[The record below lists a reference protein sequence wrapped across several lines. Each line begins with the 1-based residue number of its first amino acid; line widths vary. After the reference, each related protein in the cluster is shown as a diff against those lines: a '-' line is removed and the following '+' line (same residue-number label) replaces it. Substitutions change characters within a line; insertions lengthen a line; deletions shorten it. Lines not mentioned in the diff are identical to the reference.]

1 MLKKSILA
9 VSLAIA
15 TTAFAQQ
22 APQSEGGSSKE
33 ENETPWYLDRQ
44 FWNNSVVLAGPKRLP
59 ASGYREFTILGGETM
74 NPVSFGC
81 EGFDINETAGQ
92 VVQEFDRLMNLDF
105 AELATG
111 LAWYAL
117 IYMQPTVYQGI
128 EDFSEK
134 LKTGLQ
140 VRVASCNTIRQMA
153 DASTKNVIQKAMD
166 ECRRDGKSEADC
178 AVGETL
184 QQYEDRVWDDV
195 ISNMVQVRG
204 PGSKDNEN
212 KSSSNEDVSTTEA
225 LLSCV
230 GEPSDDVKDIAAY
243 VPGTKYSTEDG
254 KVLVS
259 RTKTIREFI
268 VAEAQRQKEIV
279 DREIERYVF
288 RPGTEA
294 IDRALAEINASG
306 SINEEFVSAQT
317 FMALVEMKKDSPA
330 NYDAAATSL
339 AYSRALVRAT
349 AKVKAMQLAIGHAL
363 TSESCAN
370 VILAE
375 DQELIKR
382 SVAYLDDE
390 LRAEAEVQKRR
401 EEQRQVMLSIQEEAE
416 KKYQRHLEAVRD
428 SATK

>member
-212 KSSSNEDVSTTEA
+212 KPSSNEDISTTEA

-230 GEPSDDVKDIAAY
+230 GEPSENVKDISDY
-243 VPGTKYSTEDG
+243 VPGVRYSAEKG
-254 KVLVS
+254 RIPIS
-259 RTKTIREFI
+259 RKKTIREFI
-268 VAEAQRQKEIV
+268 LEEARKQKELLN
-279 DREIERYVF
+279 REVEKYEF
-288 RPGTEA
+288 RPTPDTA
-294 IDRALAEINASG
+294 DRALAEINASG
-306 SINEEFVSAQT
+306 SVDEEFVTAQT
-317 FMALVEMKKDSPA
+317 FMALVEMKKTSPA
-330 NYDAAATSL
+330 NYEAASTSL
-339 AYSRALVRAT
+339 AYSRAIVRAT
-349 AKVKAMQLAIGHAL
+349 AKVKAMQLAIGHAM
-363 TSESCAN
+363 TSASCAN
-370 VILAE
+370 VIIDE
-375 DQELIKR
+375 DQKLITK

-390 LRAEAEVQKRR
+390 LRAEADVQRRR
-401 EEQRQVMLSIQEEAE
+401 EEQRQVMLSIQESVAKE
-416 KKYQRHLEAVRD
+416 YRD
-428 SATK
+428 RQKANRDAAIK